1 MRCLVAGVGS
11 AMGRQPAGAAADVEV
26 EFIGADGTPRRE
38 PLSGCWNLAFER
50 VAPLRGLRRSAGSA
64 TGRVCSGS
72 PLPVSMWGMS
82 PGWSR
87 DRLMAL
93 DADPEVPRGWHRRG
107 HRHEPRPGR
116 GSVRRHS
123 AAVRPGQVR
132 VSAGW
137 GVRCGARGQ
146 LALAVRL
153 PSSPVRSAGAGGP
166 AGRGVRRGG
175 AAAGRGGRGRG
186 SASADPGA

>member
-1 MRCLVAGVGS
+1 LVAGVGS

-93 DADPEVPRGWHRRG
+93 DADPEVVGVAAQPMCLRWLA
-107 HRHEPRPGR
+107 ESGR
-116 GSVRRHS
+116 SVRHAPDYFVRRADGTGVVIDMSPDQDAAVS
-123 AAVRPGQVR
+123 AATARLCAQVR
-132 VSAGW
+132 
-137 GVRCGARGQ
+137 
-146 LALAVRL
+146 
-153 PSSPVRSAGAGGP
+153 
-166 AGRGVRRGG
+166 
-175 AAAGRGGRGRG
+175 
-186 SASADPGA
+186 